1 MKLYLDASQSPLS
14 CLTVSDQSQTLKPMQ
29 TIFFGDKLPLE
40 IVIHDG
46 QGGQPPWVQD
56 AEIKVGFGELREQN
70 AFLESTCTRSGNV
83 FSTSLDFSTIDF
95 DTATASK
102 ETEPISFEVQA
113 SFPTGK
119 TETICQQPVNLNNQ
133 ILNQQVVTLSLPT
146 RPSQVD
152 VAEVPSPAQPQSVTI
167 DIAPNQPSSVEATA
181 VLDVAPIQPSLVIVN
196 IRPNAPTGVQVGIV
210 PYPPSSVTPYAKPL
224 PPTSVQAL
232 TKPNAPTGV
241 TVGRFPL
248 APISIYIEPDMGTPT
263 TLWHPWCVQDY
274 LVFWLDG
281 QDEGMIAF
289 DSSSNIERA
298 IDKSPNFLKME
309 TTDPAKRFSYD
320 EFDNCLISESG
331 EQLEFPNPSNSHIN
345 RHLRRI
351 NFLQSPPP
359 NTHPWADPALNP
371 WRITGKAGGYLQVE
385 SGLAAGQVL
394 HSDSTD
400 AGGTLFEYVAAET
413 FDFFAVAEGH
423 GKLVTH
429 GVVGTNNY
437 SRLMLGNNTVNNYAF
452 IDVVAPNGSNTKYIE
467 TFNLGGYTTNGRH
480 LIHFQINN
488 TTSQS
493 YLKIDGR
500 QRHTQAIQNNLS
512 GTTKDFKVGR
522 IGDDWE
528 GKICEIMILCDLPT
542 NEIETMEGYLA
553 NRWQIQNQLP

>member
-1 MKLYLDASQSPLS
+1 MKLYLDASQNPLA

-46 QGGQPPWVQD
+46 QGGHPPWVQD

-70 AFLESTCTRSGNV
+70 AFLENTCTRNGNV
-83 FSTSLDFSTIDF
+83 FSTSLDFSAIDF
-95 DTATASK
+95 DTATAGK

-113 SFPTGK
+113 SFQTGK

-167 DIAPNQPSSVEATA
+167 DIAPNQPSRVAA
-181 VLDVAPIQPSLVIVN
+181 IAMLDVAPTQPSLVN
-196 IRPNAPTGVQVGIV
+196 AFIRPNAPTGVQTGIV
-210 PYPPSSVTPYAKPL
+210 PYPPSSVTPYAKPQ

-263 TLWHPWCVQDY
+263 ILWHPWCVQDY

-281 QDEGMIAF
+281 KDQGMLGF
-289 DSSSNIERA
+289 DSANNIERA
-298 IDKSPNFLKME
+298 IDKSPNFLNMQE
-309 TTDPAKRFSYD
+309 SDPAKRFAYD
-320 EFDNCLISESG
+320 LFDDCLVATSG
-331 EQLEFPNPSNSHIN
+331 EKLDFPNPNNSSIG
-345 RHLRRI
+345 
-351 NFLQSPPP
+351 S
-359 NTHPWADPALNP
+359 
-371 WRITGKAGGYLQVE
+371 
-385 SGLAAGQVL
+385 AATNQ
-394 HSDSTD
+394 T
-400 AGGTLFEYVAAET
+400 T

-429 GVVGTNNY
+429 GVAGNHPY
-437 SRLMLGNNTVNNYAF
+437 ARLMLGNNSLNNYAF
-452 IDVVAPNGSNTKYIE
+452 IDVVNPNGSNTKYIE
-467 TFNLGGYTTNGRH
+467 TFNLGGYTTSGRH
-480 LIHFQINN
+480 LIHLHINN
-488 TTSQS
+488 ATSQS
-493 YLKIDGR
+493 YFKIDGSV
-500 QRHTQAIQNNLS
+500 RHTQAIQNNH
-512 GTTKDFKVGR
+512 TNTQADFQVGR

-528 GKICEIMILCDLPT
+528 GKICEIMILADLPT